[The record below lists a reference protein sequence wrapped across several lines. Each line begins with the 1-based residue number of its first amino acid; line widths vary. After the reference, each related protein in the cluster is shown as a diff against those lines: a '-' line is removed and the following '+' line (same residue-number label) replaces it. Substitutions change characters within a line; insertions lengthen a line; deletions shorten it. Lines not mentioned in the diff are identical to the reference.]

1 MPLTDTE
8 VKNAKGREKPYKL
21 FDGGGL
27 FLLVN
32 PDGSKYWRLKYRDAQ
47 GKEKLL
53 ALGVYPAVPLAGR
66 PDQALGDPD
75 RGGWLD
81 GARDKRE
88 AARKQL
94 AAGLDPSAAKKAAKL
109 AREGAHLF
117 ETVARDWMARAKTN
131 GKRGN
136 GERAPWSERH
146 EARVTKFLEADLL
159 PTLGKM
165 PVNEIRA
172 PDILRALRQVEGRE
186 ALVTARKVRGV
197 ASAILG
203 YAVSVGLAERNPVT
217 DLPRDVLA
225 SRPVKHHASITEPAA
240 VGQLLRDIRG
250 YTGYYATKAALELLP
265 LLLVRPGELRNAEWH
280 EFDLDGATWNI
291 PAGRMKMRDAH
302 TVPLP
307 AQAVATLRT
316 LHTTTGKNRIVFPGV
331 RHHDKVMSENTL
343 NAALR
348 ALGYNA
354 DQITGHGFRAMA
366 RTMLDEQL
374 GFRVDYIEHQLA
386 HAVKDPNGRAYNR
399 TKFLPER
406 RKMLQAW
413 ADYLD
418 RLARGGKVLTMKRKA
433 QGGDT

>member
-1 MPLTDTE
+1 MPLTDNE
-8 VKNAKGREKPYKL
+8 AKNAKGRDKPYKL

-32 PDGSKYWRLKYRDAQ
+32 PDGSKYWRLKYRDTQ

-66 PDQALGDPD
+66 VDESN
-75 RGGWLD
+75 GGWLD

-94 AAGLDPSAAKKAAKL
+94 AAGVDPCAAKKAAKL
-109 AREGAHLF
+109 TRDGAQLF
-117 ETVARDWMARAKTN
+117 EAVARDWMARAKTN
-131 GKRGN
+131 GKRSDGA
-136 GERAPWSERH
+136 RAPWSERH
-146 EARVTKFLEADLL
+146 EARVDRFLEADLL
-159 PTLGKM
+159 PVLGKM

-172 PDILRALRQVEGRE
+172 PDILRALRRVEGRE
-186 ALVTARKVRGV
+186 ALETAKKVRGV
-197 ASAILG
+197 ASAVMG
-203 YAVSVGLAERNPVT
+203 YAVSLGLTERNPVT
-217 DLPRDVLA
+217 DLPRDVIA
-225 SRPVKHHASITEPAA
+225 SRPVKHHASITDPKQA
-240 VGQLLRDIRG
+240 GQLLRDIRG
-250 YTGYYATKAALELLP
+250 YSGYHATKAALALLP
-265 LLLVRPGELRNAEWH
+265 LLLVRPGELRGAAWA
-280 EFDLDGATWNI
+280 EFDLDRAEWTI

-307 AQAVATLRT
+307 AQAVAILRG
-316 LHTTTGKNRIVFPGV
+316 LHKQTGKNRLVFPGV
-331 RHHDKVMSENTL
+331 RHHDKPMSENTL

-348 ALGYNA
+348 GLGYTG
-354 DQITGHGFRAMA
+354 DQMTGHGFRAMA

-386 HAVKDPNGRAYNR
+386 HAVRDPNGRAYNR

-418 RLARGGKVLTMKRKA
+418 GLARGGKVLSMKRKA
-433 QGGDT
+433 KGGG